1 MSDRKLTPK
10 DGNKTGN
17 VGAPSVNPYLSI
29 RLLYIGF
36 KYRLF

>member
-17 VGAPSVNPYLSI
+17 VGAPSVNPYPLH
-29 RLLYIGF
+29 RF
-36 KYRLF
+36 